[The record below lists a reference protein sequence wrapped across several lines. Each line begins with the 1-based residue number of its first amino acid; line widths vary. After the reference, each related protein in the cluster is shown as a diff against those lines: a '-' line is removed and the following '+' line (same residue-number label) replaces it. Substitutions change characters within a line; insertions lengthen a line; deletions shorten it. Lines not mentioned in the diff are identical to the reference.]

1 MRGRGRG
8 FHASKR
14 MDASRSRKRIESVHE
29 NVRYS
34 TTCFVFSHIFIY
46 IYIWKGRRNG
56 DNYLLRLDS
65 TFSCSRTGYSY
76 SLKGYRASF
85 YSSIRFLSKFES
97 FISSTKYFGADEW
110 KEKRGKFLRISFSDK
125 KRSRED
131 VTMGEIG
138 GKIASSNCSDTIA
151 KTEE

>member
-1 MRGRGRG
+1 MQSSSKFWNGFLKRFFCSLSIHPCGVNERKRKG

-14 MDASRSRKRIESVHE
+14 MDASRSRKRVESMHE

-85 YSSIRFLSKFES
+85 YSSIKFLSKFES
-97 FISSTKYFGADEW
+97 FISSTKYFAADEW
-110 KEKRGKFLRISFSDK
+110 KEKRGKFLRIVQ
-125 KRSRED
+125 R
-131 VTMGEIG
+131 
-138 GKIASSNCSDTIA
+138 
-151 KTEE
+151 